1 MSPLNRR
8 EFLYG
13 SVAVSAATALA
24 PHLSAMLSESAWK
37 PRNPVSQEACTPPGV
52 QPQFGRNVNFV
63 NWREQGLN
71 LGEKA
76 VRNRQYLR

>member
-8 EFLYG
+8 EFLFS

-24 PHLSAMLSESAWK
+24 PHLSAMSAEGLWQPHSPASQK
-37 PRNPVSQEACTPPGV
+37 TYTGPNLLPQVRRNSS
-52 QPQFGRNVNFV
+52 FV

-71 LGEKA
+71 FAENA
-76 VRNRQYLR
+76 YRNRQSLR